1 MGGIIGAIGGALG
14 GFFKGGVF
22 GMAAQLVQ
30 KWLNNKE
37 SAKEKEKE
45 IELARLAVKLA
56 ETQGNANAI
65 VETLKANAA
74 AQTASYDH
82 DSKNLN
88 IGAGITAF
96 FDGDNKNRSGFA
108 WFVALVLFAIAFAL
122 DFIRGSLRP
131 FMCYIYTGFAAAIVW
146 YAYRMGWISQE
157 VIQRCAEYTIYAWVE
172 TSGAII
178 GWYFA
183 SRNDEKVK
191 RK

>member
-30 KWLNNKE
+30 KWLNNKSE
-37 SAKEKEKE
+37 AKEKEKE
-45 IELARLAVKLA
+45 IELARLAVELA
-56 ETQGNANAI
+56 KTQGNANAI

-82 DSKNLN
+82 DSKTLN

-96 FDGDNKNRSGFA
+96 FEGDNKNRSGIA
-108 WFVALVLFAIAFAL
+108 WFVSLVLFSIAFML

-131 FMCYIYTGFAAAIVW
+131 VMCYIYTFFAASIVF
-146 YAYRMGWISQE
+146 YAYRMGWISTE
-157 VIQRCAEYTIYAWVE
+157 VIQRCSEYTIYAWVE
-172 TSGAII
+172 TSCTII

>member
-1 MGGIIGAIGGALG
+1 MGSIIGAIGGALG

-30 KWLNNKE
+30 KWLNNK
-37 SAKEKEKE
+37 SDAKEKEKE
-45 IELARLAVKLA
+45 VELARLAVELA
-56 ETQGNANAI
+56 KTTGNANAI

-82 DSKNLN
+82 DSRKLD

-96 FDGDNKNRSGFA
+96 FAGDNKNLSNFA
-108 WFVALVLFAIAFAL
+108 WFVSLILFSIAFML
-122 DFIRGSLRP
+122 DFIRGSVRP
-131 FMCYIYTGFAAAIVW
+131 FMCYIYTGFAAVLVW
-146 YAYRMGWISQE
+146 YAYRMGWLTPE
-157 VIQRCAEYTIYAWVE
+157 VIQRCAEYTVYAWVE
-172 TSGAII
+172 TAGTIV